1 MNVCFEKRSKVSS
14 WSNELRR
21 WRAFWRSYPDS
32 RKERLNLFG
41 KKEDEEIDWPE
52 RCELLA
58 NLVSILDL
66 VPTPSFK
73 SNQPSFSIR
82 SSYSPSFGFIHSN
95 KDWTCALA
103 VSPSFLGFPL
113 HLFHQIHPEWESR
126 ASERCWS
133 HQSTAELNSILPQEQ
148 VDFQNSHPDSP
159 SDFIKMEDLSAD
171 DDVLSDILLEW
182 VLGIGFQL

>member
-1 MNVCFEKRSKVSS
+1 MFREEKQSKLLEQRVEALESF
-14 WSNELRR
+14 LKKL
-21 WRAFWRSYPDS
+21 S
-32 RKERLNLFG
+32 RFKKG
-41 KKEDEEIDWPE
+41 KIKSVREKEDEEIDWPE

-103 VSPSFLGFPL
+103 VSPSF
-113 HLFHQIHPEWESR
+113 W
-126 ASERCWS
+126 
-133 HQSTAELNSILPQEQ
+133 
-148 VDFQNSHPDSP
+148 DSLCT
-159 SDFIKMEDLSAD
+159 SFIKFIQSGRAERVSGVGVIKAQQSSTQSYLKSKRTSRI
-171 DDVLSDILLEW
+171 VILILLLISSRW
-182 VLGIGFQL
+182 RIYLQTMMSCPISC

>member
-103 VSPSFLGFPL
+103 VSPSF
-113 HLFHQIHPEWESR
+113 W
-126 ASERCWS
+126 
-133 HQSTAELNSILPQEQ
+133 
-148 VDFQNSHPDSP
+148 DSLCT
-159 SDFIKMEDLSAD
+159 SFIKFIQSGRAERVSGVGVIKAQQSSTQSYLKSKWTSRI
-171 DDVLSDILLEW
+171 VILILLLISSRW
-182 VLGIGFQL
+182 RIYLQTMMSCPISC